1 MAERLVS
8 QFRLVENVK
17 FFIGK
22 KSEVRLGL
30 EAELCLRPQTDAN
43 AGSR

>member
-1 MAERLVS
+1 MAERSVS

-17 FFIGK
+17 FFIGEK
-22 KSEVRLGL
+22 LEVRLSL

-43 AGSR
+43 VRSR